1 MPTLE
6 LIFGPM
12 FSGKSSELYSR
23 AKRMYSVIE
32 HKGSVL
38 VVNSNIDTRCAKDKM
53 RTHDGMEINAV
64 KVDTLSELTQMAEFN
79 DVKVILIDEAQ
90 FFSDLV
96 PFVKEYISQKSFIV
110 AGLNG
115 DAKQS
120 RFGDLLD
127 LIPLAD
133 KVFHKTALC
142 MNCRDGTTS
151 APFTIL
157 KKNVRYD
164 SQVTVGAGDTYIPV
178 CRACMNKMQ

>member
-6 LIFGPM
+6 VIMGPM

-38 VVNSNIDTRCAKDKM
+38 VVNSNIDTRCAKNKM

-64 KVDTLSELTQMAEFN
+64 KVDTLAEL
-79 DVKVILIDEAQ
+79 DVLDSFEEARVILIDEAQ

-96 PFVKEYISQKSFIV
+96 PFVKKHIGGKSFIV

-115 DAKQS
+115 DANQEK
-120 RFGDLLD
+120 FGSVID
-127 LIPLAD
+127 LIPFAD

-142 MNCRDGTTS
+142 MNCRDGVTP
-151 APFTIL
+151 APFTIV
-157 KKNVRYD
+157 KKTVRYD
-164 SQVTVGAGDTYIPV
+164 NQVTVGAEEIYLPV
-178 CRACMNKMQ
+178 CRTCMYDLR

>member
-1 MPTLE
+1 M
-6 LIFGPM
+6 GPM

-64 KVDTLSELTQMAEFN
+64 KVDTLAELDDLDGFEA
-79 DVKVILIDEAQ
+79 VRVILIDEAQ

-96 PFVKEYISQKSFIV
+96 PFVKEHIGEKSFIV

-115 DAKQS
+115 DANQEK
-120 RFGDLLD
+120 FGSVIDLV
-127 LIPLAD
+127 PFAD

-142 MNCRDGTTS
+142 MNCKDGVTT
-151 APFTIL
+151 APFTII
-157 KKNVRYD
+157 KKEVNYVN
-164 SQVTVGAGDTYIPV
+164 QVTVGAEETYLPV
-178 CRACMNKMQ
+178 CRACMNRLR